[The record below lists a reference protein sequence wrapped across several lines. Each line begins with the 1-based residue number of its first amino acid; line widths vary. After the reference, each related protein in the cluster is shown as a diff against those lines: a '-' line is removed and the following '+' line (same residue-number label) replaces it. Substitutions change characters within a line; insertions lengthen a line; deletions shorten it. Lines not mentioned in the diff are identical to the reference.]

1 LVDLLKKNLVLTGM
15 MGVGKT
21 TIGKKLAEK
30 LKIKFVDIDKIIEAR
45 EKKTIKEI
53 FELDGESYFRQI
65 EKNITLDILRKKKL
79 VIALGG
85 GAFMNSEI
93 RKEVIKTSISVW
105 LDLSPKNLISRLKN
119 TKKRPLLNKNN
130 LNELINEI
138 YSRRKKNYNE
148 SNCRIKCDFLEKN
161 QIVNKIINL
170 YEKSKN
176 KD

>member
-1 LVDLLKKNLVLTGM
+1 M

-21 TIGKKLAEK
+21 TIGKKLAKK

-53 FELDGESYFRQI
+53 FELDGESYFREI

-105 LDLSPKNLISRLKN
+105 LDLSAKNLISRLKN

-130 LNELINEI
+130 LNELVNEI

>member
-1 LVDLLKKNLVLTGM
+1 M

-53 FELDGESYFRQI
+53 FELDGESYFREI

-130 LNELINEI
+130 LNELVNEI

>member
-1 LVDLLKKNLVLTGM
+1 MKKNLVLTGM

-30 LKIKFVDIDKIIEAR
+30 LKIKFVDIDKVIEAR

-53 FELDGESYFRQI
+53 FELDGESYFREI

-130 LNELINEI
+130 LNELVNEI

>member
-1 LVDLLKKNLVLTGM
+1 
-15 MGVGKT
+15 
-21 TIGKKLAEK
+21 
-30 LKIKFVDIDKIIEAR
+30 
-45 EKKTIKEI
+45 
-53 FELDGESYFRQI
+53 
-65 EKNITLDILRKKKL
+65 
-79 VIALGG
+79 
-85 GAFMNSEI
+85 MNSEI

-130 LNELINEI
+130 LNELVNEI